1 VSQYI
6 TSLSGDQRID
16 PVHKNRWTST
26 LLNRYGMRSNLHDSR
41 SADCQVR
48 DGQLG
53 ELLILDVNM
62 AHQLVSPV
70 LKEDACWNGDHL
82 FLKVVTRGSIL
93 IEQNGS
99 SRTFGQRAVLAV
111 DPLHGYSEIFG
122 EQSSFTVLRIPKV
135 ALRDRGMPHTFRDV
149 HVGDAS
155 SPDVRAVCD
164 FILLLARQHGAISN
178 DLGRR
183 MTDQCLD
190 VLDVVFAEEAKSG
203 RRRTN
208 AITLVLRAKQV
219 IGRLARNPDLDV
231 SWMARELNVSPN
243 YLTRVFR
250 TSGQTP
256 MRYLMSLRL
265 DLASKLLVEGN
276 LRVKEIAFSCGF
288 VSSSHFCSVFRQEF
302 GMSPLEFASIKRSE
316 SSSDGAACSI
326 T

>member
-1 VSQYI
+1 
-6 TSLSGDQRID
+6 
-16 PVHKNRWTST
+16 
-26 LLNRYGMRSNLHDSR
+26 MRSKLHDCL
-41 SADCQVR
+41 SADCEVR
-48 DGQLG
+48 DWQLG
-53 ELLILDVNM
+53 ELLILEVNM

-70 LKEDACWNGDHL
+70 LKENACWNGDHL
-82 FLKVVTRGSIL
+82 FLKVVTRGSIS

-99 SRTFGQRAVLAV
+99 SRTFGQRTVLAV
-111 DPLHGYSEIFG
+111 DPLRGYIEVFG
-122 EQSSFTVLRIPKV
+122 EPSSFTVLRIPKL
-135 ALRDRGMPHTFRDV
+135 ALRNRGMPHSFRDV
-149 HVGDAS
+149 HAGDAS
-155 SPDVRAVCD
+155 SPDVQAVRD
-164 FILLLARQHGAISN
+164 FILLLARQRGAISD

-183 MTDQCLD
+183 MADQCLD
-190 VLDVVFAEEAKSG
+190 ILDVVFAEEAKSG

-276 LRVKEIAFSCGF
+276 LRVKEVAFSCGF
-288 VSSSHFCSVFRQEF
+288 VSSSHFCSIFRREF
-302 GMSPLEFASIKRSE
+302 GMSPMEFSLTRRSE
-316 SSSDGAACSI
+316 PSVDEMARSI